1 MVLNLLIRLWIFK
14 LKGHKQLSRGDDN
27 PFFMI
32 CQVLSQ
38 NFTTFSKR
46 TPPSGKIWEND
57 FIKSYLEEVV
67 NSSKKFQ
74 MKIKWTTVNL
84 SKNCTWKTLHW
95 YCFHAWKCFSKQEIF
110 ATGLTFLVEASWRGK
125 RKKAWKCSWKWN
137 THLSLHCHQF
147 RKMLW
152 EKGRLL
158 F

>member
-1 MVLNLLIRLWIFK
+1 MDFKAQSFTNSFQGAMTILSLWYAKYWAKTLL
-14 LKGHKQLSRGDDN
+14 
-27 PFFMI
+27 PF
-32 CQVLSQ
+32 L
-38 NFTTFSKR
+38 KR
-46 TPPSGKIWEND
+46 TPPYGKIWEND

-74 MKIKWTTVNL
+74 TKIKWTIVNL

-95 YCFHAWKCFSKQEIF
+95 YCFHAWKCFLKQEIF
-110 ATGLTFLVEASWRGK
+110 ATGLTFLVEASLRGK

-137 THLSLHCHQF
+137 TCLSLHCHQF